1 MRNRKVSCK
10 ENIAGEDSKDLFRG
24 QLWSYL
30 EEDREDESEAELIAE
45 GRHGPPQD
53 GAEEQGQQPE
63 EGAEIHK

>member
-10 ENIAGEDSKDLFRG
+10 ENIAGEQNRSFGVTGGR
-24 QLWSYL
+24 SNL
-30 EEDREDESEAELIAE
+30 EEDREDESEAELVAE